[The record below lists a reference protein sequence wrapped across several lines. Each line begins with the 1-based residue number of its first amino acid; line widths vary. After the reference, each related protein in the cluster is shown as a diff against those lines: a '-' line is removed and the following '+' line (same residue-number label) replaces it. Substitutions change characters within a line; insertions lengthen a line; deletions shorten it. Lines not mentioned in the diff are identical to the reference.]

1 MFYCFDEIL
10 ISLCFY
16 ICAMKN
22 TTKIKSASDMI
33 KSRSTSVLTP
43 SAQNTTLCDIE
54 SSSDKQLQSFIN
66 RVLECTRLS
75 SVDKGVMLLCLCE
88 GLRISEVLSVT
99 SEDWRAGHKVFVSG
113 KKGSFDRVVT
123 VRYFCEELVHYT
135 RCHGPLHLA
144 GSRYYYYRE
153 MKKLGIIFKSQNS
166 SKASVTHA
174 GRHLLADDLYQR
186 GNDIELSQRTLG
198 HRKSSSTKHYVEE
211 RKKIR

>member
-1 MFYCFDEIL
+1 ME
-10 ISLCFY
+10 
-16 ICAMKN
+16 K
-22 TTKIKSASDMI
+22 TKKIKSASDMI

-43 SAQNTTLCDIE
+43 SAQNTTLCDLE
-54 SSSDKQLQSFIN
+54 SSSEKQLQSFMA
-66 RVLECTRLS
+66 RVLACTCLS
-75 SVDKGVMLLCLCE
+75 PIDKGVMLLCLCE
-88 GLRISEVLSVT
+88 GLRISEVLNIT
-99 SEDWRAGHKVFVSG
+99 SNDWRACHKVYISG

-135 RCHGPLHLA
+135 RCNGPLYIA

-198 HRKSSSTKHYVEE
+198 HRKTSSTRHYVEE

>member
-1 MFYCFDEIL
+1 MRKTE
-10 ISLCFY
+10 
-16 ICAMKN
+16 
-22 TTKIKSASDMI
+22 KIKSASDMI
-33 KSRSTSVLTP
+33 KSRSTSELTS

-54 SSSDKQLQSFIN
+54 SSSEKQLQSFIN
-66 RVLECTRLS
+66 KVLESTRLS
-75 SVDKGVMLLCLCE
+75 RVDQGIMLLCLCE
-88 GLRISEVLSVT
+88 GLRISEVLCIT
-99 SEDWRAGHKVFVSG
+99 SADWRAGHKVFVTG

-135 RCHGPLHLA
+135 RVCGPLFLS

-153 MKKLGIIFKSQNS
+153 MKKLGIVFKSQNS

-211 RKKIR
+211 KKQNR